1 MPPASTELQHH
12 HLAGLGLV
20 LLGLYLFGG
29 DAVGSILLAGVATS
43 STACM
48 DTDAQCGAWA
58 QAGQCDTNAE
68 WMLAN
73 CRLSC
78 TACQPAAA
86 APTTGPE
93 TTMPAPCVDSDAEQ
107 CPQWK
112 AKGDCASNSEWMLA
126 NCRLSCGVCNPPAA
140 QAVAAPPAK
149 VAEQPCADS
158 DTQQCPRW
166 KANGDCASNSE
177 WMLANCRLS
186 CGVCKPPVRYSLIYD
201 GQHPKADAKL
211 GGCIEGLTGSTEAA
225 IVDACGQQCKQN
237 DQCRFFWVEVGG
249 NRPGYCCLKYAFD
262 RDAGVRPGSIPDGR
276 FYQMD

>member
-1 MPPASTELQHH
+1 MPSASTELQHH

-29 DAVGSILLAGVATS
+29 DAVGSILLAGVATP

-48 DTDAQCGAWA
+48 DADAQCGAWA

-78 TACQPAAA
+78 SACQPAAA
-86 APTTGPE
+86 APTTELE
-93 TTMPAPCVDSDAEQ
+93 TSMPAPCVDSDAE
-107 CPQWK
+107 
-112 AKGDCASNSEWMLA
+112 
-126 NCRLSCGVCNPPAA
+126 
-140 QAVAAPPAK
+140 
-149 VAEQPCADS
+149 
-158 DTQQCPRW
+158 QCPRW

-211 GGCIEGLTGSTEAA
+211 PPCIEGLTGSTEAA